1 MTTAKEL
8 TAMLGPDESIR
19 VLAGGIG
26 DRLSEMVRQLDI
38 VFETVELVSC
48 EGQPDYDAMRAAR
61 RHLAELLRTLNVL
74 QTLAEN
80 VQRGR
85 DARGSNS
92 GKPPFT
98 SKSVENQ
105 QRIAGGNHP
114 LIHPNRVPSGEVSA
128 DYDNL
133 FRNRFANTDAMPS
146 MAYDDLQQ
154 GVRVHPA
161 TDMAIASY
169 EELQHLKLMAPP
181 SPAKITGFSLMHTP
195 EPATGLA
202 TRAEK
207 TRTAVERIVE
217 FRDRLQ
223 GVMAPAAKREKEKQ
237 DRQNDTAAMVFS
249 YWQVVMGKQ
258 RAVMDPTRV
267 TRIKTRLRENN
278 GDVSELLYAIDGAR
292 NDDWLMGRDS
302 RSKGKNY
309 NGIET
314 IFRDREMVEKLAERV
329 GGYKRCE
336 THPSLKLLDPEPT

>member
-1 MTTAKEL
+1 MMTAKEL
-8 TAMLGPDESIR
+8 TVMLGPDESIR
-19 VLAGGIG
+19 TLAGGIE

-48 EGQPDYDAMRAAR
+48 EGQPDYDAMRSAR
-61 RHLAELLRTLNVL
+61 RHLAELLRALKVL
-74 QTLAEN
+74 QTLADN
-80 VQRGR
+80 VRRGR
-85 DARGSNS
+85 EARGSS
-92 GKPPFT
+92 
-98 SKSVENQ
+98 
-105 QRIAGGNHP
+105 
-114 LIHPNRVPSGEVSA
+114 
-128 DYDNL
+128 
-133 FRNRFANTDAMPS
+133 
-146 MAYDDLQQ
+146 DDLQQ

-195 EPATGLA
+195 EPATGLV

-267 TRIKTRLRENN
+267 TRIKTRLRENS

-329 GGYKRCE
+329 GGYKRGE
-336 THPSLKLLDPEPT
+336 THPSLKLLDPESI